1 MLPPSI
7 VPPLEYSRSRER
19 GGVDVGSSLK
29 SRVMRGST
37 DETEARLV
45 LKLDRRR
52 RDGPFEKAEFAG
64 AEGRVER
71 PTSKGLMD

>member
-7 VPPLEYSRSRER
+7 VPPLEYSCGRER
-19 GGVDVGSSLK
+19 GGADVGSSLK

-45 LKLDRRR
+45 LKPDHH

-64 AEGRVER
+64 AEGRIER
-71 PTSKGLMD
+71 PTSKGLVD